1 MALPR
6 RAAFQASRALLRTS
20 QRRSASHH
28 AHDHHA
34 EPVNE
39 PIGTGFYLFLGSI
52 PTAYVVYSLST
63 PNKQGEESWITRKI
77 RSYDHWLEADK
88 ARNELHTKM
97 VEEAGNERLLLV
109 SSRNPN
115 QPRTVDL
122 RFQEQF
128 NSGSPY
134 NVPAGQGSI
143 NLEQVIEFY
152 KKKNEDQEADRVK
165 WADFRQKN
173 GKVPLSKEE

>member
-1 MALPR
+1 MALSR
-6 RAAFQASRALLRTS
+6 RAAFQTSRALLRTS

-39 PIGTGFYLFLGSI
+39 SIGTGFYLFLGSI
-52 PTAYVVYSLST
+52 TTAFVVYSLAT
-63 PNKQGEESWITRKI
+63 PSKAGEESWITRKI
-77 RSYDHWLEADK
+77 RSYDQRLEVDK

-97 VEEAGNERLLLV
+97 VEQAGNDRLLLI

-115 QPRTVDL
+115 TPRTVDL

-128 NSGSPY
+128 NTGSPY

-143 NLEQVIEFY
+143 NLEQVIDFY

-165 WADFRQKN
+165 WAEFRQNN
-173 GKVPLSKEE
+173 GTVQPSKEE